1 MNILITGAS
10 APLSRHMASALGGR
24 HTLTLTEIVDVPGV
38 EGFVRCE
45 LGHDDATNELVRGAD
60 VIVHSGQSYGNAD
73 VSERLDTAM
82 RRCYNLVQSAY
93 EEGVP
98 RIVFLS
104 SLSVMGRYDEGL
116 AVTEGWKPAPTTDA
130 DVLGFHLAEF
140 VCREFARE
148 HRIEVACLRLGDLVW
163 RADAPPSTSALYPE
177 DALRAIEVALTVDIS
192 EGYAGSRSY
201 WGLFH
206 VQSAVP
212 DQRFLT
218 VEAEAKLGYTRPES
232 ARSERR

>member
-10 APLSRHMASALGGR
+10 SPLAGRLESEIGARHSV
-24 HTLTLTEIVDVPGV
+24 TLTDIVDVPGAV
-38 EGFVRCE
+38 LCE
-45 LGHDDATNELVRGAD
+45 LDHDDATNDLVRGMD
-60 VIVHSGQSYGNAD
+60 VVVHLGQTDGDAD

-82 RRCYNLVQSAY
+82 RRCYNLVQAAY

-98 RIVFLS
+98 RVVFIS
-104 SLSVMGRYDEGL
+104 SLSVMGKYDEDL
-116 AVTEGWKPAPTTDA
+116 AVTETWRPAPTTDA

-140 VCREFARE
+140 TCREFARE
-148 HRIEVACLRLGDLVW
+148 HRIEVVCLRLGDLVW
-163 RADAPPSTSALYPE
+163 SAEAPPSKSALYPD
-177 DALRAIEVALTVDIS
+177 DAVRAVESALTVDIS

-201 WGLFH
+201 WRLFH

-218 VEAEAKLGYTRPES
+218 AEAEAKLAYILSEPGQGES
-232 ARSERR
+232 R

>member
-10 APLSRHMASALGGR
+10 APLSRHLASALGGR
-24 HTLTLTEIVDVPGV
+24 HTITLTDIDDAPGV
-38 EGFVRCE
+38 VRCDLE
-45 LGHDDATNELVRGAD
+45 HDDATSELVRGMD
-60 VIVHSGQSYGNAD
+60 VIVHSGQTDGNAD

-82 RRCYNLVQSAY
+82 RRLYNLVWAAY

-98 RIVFLS
+98 RVVFLS

-130 DVLGFHLAEF
+130 DVLGFHLGEF
-140 VCREFARE
+140 ICREFARE
-148 HRIEVACLRLGDLVW
+148 RRIEVVCLRLGDLVW
-163 RADAPPSTSALYPE
+163 NADGQLSTPALYPD
-177 DALRAIEVALTVDIS
+177 DALRAIESALTVDIS

-206 VQSAVP
+206 VQSVVTN
-212 DQRFLT
+212 QRFLIAT
-218 VEAEAKLGYTRPES
+218 AEARLGYTRP
-232 ARSERR
+232 AIVQGGTP

>member
-10 APLSRHMASALGGR
+10 SPLARHLVSDLGGR
-24 HTLTLTEIVDVPGV
+24 HTVTLTDIDDAPGAV
-38 EGFVRCE
+38 LCD
-45 LGHDDATNELVRGAD
+45 LGHDDATNELVREAD
-60 VIVHSGQSYGNAD
+60 VIVHSGQSYDNAA

-82 RRCYNLVQSAY
+82 RRCYNLVQAAY

-98 RIVFLS
+98 RIVLLS

-116 AVTEGWKPAPTTDA
+116 AVTETWKPAPTTDA

-140 VCREFARE
+140 ICREFARE
-148 HRIEVACLRLGDLVW
+148 YRIEVVCLRLGDLVW
-163 RADAPPSTSALYPE
+163 DADTSHSTSALHLD
-177 DALRAIEVALTVDIS
+177 DALRAVESALTVDIS